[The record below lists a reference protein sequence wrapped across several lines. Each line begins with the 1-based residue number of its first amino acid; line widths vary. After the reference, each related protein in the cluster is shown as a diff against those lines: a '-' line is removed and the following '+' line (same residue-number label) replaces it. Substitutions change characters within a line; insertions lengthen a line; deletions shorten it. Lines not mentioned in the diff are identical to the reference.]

1 MNKKELEKI
10 TKQVIE
16 LVKDLN
22 TQEAYDVFSDVFD
35 ENKDF
40 VMIPMWMI
48 AATAKSVGAN
58 RGVVTLQQD
67 GGICFT
73 IENTNGEALNF
84 EKGDEK

>member
-22 TQEAYDVFSDVFD
+22 TQEAYDVFYDVFG
-35 ENKDF
+35 EKKDF
-40 VMIPMWMI
+40 VMIPIWMV
-48 AATAKSVGAN
+48 ATAAKSIGAD
-58 RGVVTLQQD
+58 RGVVTLKKD

-73 IENTNGEALNF
+73 VENTNGEALNF